1 MKRCTPWR
9 NHTANRCIA
18 HGRYWAGLDSWL
30 GRPPPRRQRIQ
41 TGLRL
46 AKHLDDRATAATYL
60 EALAWIA
67 AEDGK
72 PARAVALMGAA
83 ETVGRTVGNY
93 VFLFPNL
100 PVFHDECDRCT
111 RNALDAQAYEAAHE
125 EGRSL
130 SFHEAVAYALA
141 E

>member
-1 MKRCTPWR
+1 MVATPIGNLEDLSFR
-9 NHTANRCIA
+9 A
-18 HGRYWAGLDSWL
+18 
-30 GRPPPRRQRIQ
+30 
-41 TGLRL
+41 LRVL
-46 AKHLDDRATAATYL
+46 KHA
-60 EALAWIA
+60 AWIA

-100 PVFHDECDRCT
+100 PVFHDECDRRT
-111 RNALDAQAYEAAHE
+111 RDALDAEAYEAAHE

-130 SFHEAVAYALA
+130 RFDDAVAYALV